1 MNDVGRLVPEL
12 HLLSKKALNKIKASS
27 THLGFKEFWLKP
39 TWADNKIKLVAFQI
53 VDPVEYLF
61 FMEGY
66 TTNFSSTFCE

>member
-27 THLGFKEFWLKP
+27 MHLGFKEFWLKP

-53 VDPVEYLF
+53 VDPV
-61 FMEGY
+61 
-66 TTNFSSTFCE
+66 